1 MTSANFGDT
10 LLPMWTASW
19 IRDSYC
25 LESQRQRIRVN
36 SGSGITSL
44 VLHLLYRLFLS
55 HARVLLSQLCYAVVE
70 LQCSQV
76 LAREMS
82 AVLFV
87 GAVLGAE
94 RCLEVDESFDH
105 SPKPLVQVP
114 FFPDVIQFAPAFVV
128 FQRLVLIN
136 LGVLE
141 P

>member
-1 MTSANFGDT
+1 MY
-10 LLPMWTASW
+10 
-19 IRDSYC
+19 R
-25 LESQRQRIRVN
+25 LEPQRQRIRMDSRPGV
-36 SGSGITSL
+36 TSL

-55 HARVLLSQLCYAVVE
+55 HARVLLSQLPYAVVK

-76 LAREMS
+76 LAREIS

-94 RCLEVDESFDH
+94 RCLDVDESFDH
-105 SPKPLVQVP
+105 SPQPLVQVP
-114 FFPDVIQFAPAFVV
+114 FLPDVIQFAPAFVV
-128 FQRLVLIN
+128 LQRLVLVN